1 MIALVSL
8 APAGLVLMGLT
19 ERPIEGWPDRSCAQ
33 NRQEPDEQSDVPP
46 TQYRTGP
53 GEKGAGIAA
62 GSPWVDGGYLSRCQ
76 YAAGTHLRV
85 LIMGR
90 CISLAYACLFGFAT
104 CLASVDAAEDEPRE
118 VTLQLLWSHQFQ
130 FAGFYAAK
138 SQGFYKDEG
147 LRVQIRHG
155 GYDASGKAVNP
166 VEEVVFGRADFGISR
181 SDLLLE
187 HMLGLPV
194 VALAVIYQ
202 RSPFVLVTTTGSG
215 LRRLED
221 IGDKPVM
228 LSLPAGPHTPR
239 VDAATLAMLKRAG
252 IDYRSLNNTRPSW
265 DYRDLIRGKTVL
277 MPGYLTD
284 TPLHV
289 KRAGAEPVIIYPRDY
304 GIDFYGDVL
313 FTSEHMLF
321 SDPDVV
327 SRFRRASLKGWRFA
341 LERPQEVTNLIL
353 NTYYPD
359 AGKELR
365 ELLSYEAQRTIE
377 LVQPD
382 LIDVGYMSRERWRR
396 IGNTF
401 LELGLVS
408 GTMDL
413 DRFLYDPGEAH
424 LWQRYRVWI
433 LGAGASAVLLLVVLV
448 TAILVNRRLRQHIS
462 RREQLEQELRDSN
475 QKLAQ
480 LSDTDDLTDLG
491 NRRCL
496 ERFLE
501 QQMIESQRYGDPL
514 AIALVDIDH
523 FKQVNDTFGHAC
535 GDKVLVAVAQQ
546 IRASIREADMAGRYG
561 GEEFL
566 VVFPRSDL
574 DEVVQVMERL
584 QQKIGS
590 VVVESVPGPI
600 TISGGIAAYNSGE
613 TLARFV
619 SRADQLL
626 YRAKQDGRN
635 RFVRNP

>member
-1 MIALVSL
+1 MVRYL
-8 APAGLVLMGLT
+8 A
-19 ERPIEGWPDRSCAQ
+19 
-33 NRQEPDEQSDVPP
+33 
-46 TQYRTGP
+46 
-53 GEKGAGIAA
+53 
-62 GSPWVDGGYLSRCQ
+62 
-76 YAAGTHLRV
+76 
-85 LIMGR
+85 
-90 CISLAYACLFGFAT
+90 LAYACLFGFAT
-104 CLASVDAAEDEPRE
+104 CLASVDAAGDEPRE

-155 GYDASGKAVNP
+155 GYDAYGRAVNP

-194 VALAVIYQ
+194 VALAAIYQ
-202 RSPFVLVTTTGSG
+202 RSPFVLVTTSDSG
-215 LRRLED
+215 LGRLED

-228 LSLPAGPHTPR
+228 LSLPSGRHVPR
-239 VDAATLAMLKRAG
+239 VDAETLAMLRRAG
-252 IDYRSLNNTRPSW
+252 IDYRRLNNTRPSW
-265 DYRDLIRGKTVL
+265 DYRDLSAGKTVL

-289 KRAGAEPVIIYPRDY
+289 KRAGAEPVIIRPRDY

-313 FTSEHMLF
+313 FTSEHMLS
-321 SDPDVV
+321 SDPDIV

-341 LERPQEVTNLIL
+341 LERPKEVTDLIL
-353 NTYYPD
+353 DTYYPD
-359 AGKELR
+359 AGPDMR

-401 LELGLVS
+401 RELGLVS

-413 DRFLYDPGEAH
+413 ERFLFEAGDLR

-433 LGAGASAVLLLVVLV
+433 LAAGAGAVLLLAVLV
-448 TAILVNRRLRQHIS
+448 SAILVNRRLRQHIS
-462 RREQLEQELRDSN
+462 RREQLEQDLRDSN
-475 QKLAQ
+475 QKLVQ
-480 LSDTDDLTDLG
+480 LSDTDDLTELN
-491 NRRCL
+491 NRRCID
-496 ERFLE
+496 RFLE
-501 QQMIESQRYGDPL
+501 QQMIQCQRYGTPL
-514 AIALVDIDH
+514 AIALIDVDH
-523 FKQVNDTFGHAC
+523 FKRVNDAFGHAC

-546 IRASIREADMAGRYG
+546 IRTGIREADMAGRYG

-566 VVFPRSDL
+566 LVFPRSDL
-574 DEVVQVMERL
+574 DAVVQVMERL
-584 QQKIGS
+584 REKVGS
-590 VVVESVPGPI
+590 VVVEPVPGPI
-600 TISGGIAAYNSGE
+600 TLSGGIAAYHPGE
-613 TLARFV
+613 TLAQLV
-619 SRADQLL
+619 SRADELL

-635 RFVRNP
+635 RFVRDP